1 MKTALYRKYRPSTFD
16 GVIGQDVIVRT
27 LRNQIERGALSH
39 AYLFTGSR
47 GTGKTSC
54 AKIFARAVN
63 CLHPVGGSP
72 CGECEVCRA
81 LASPSNLDITEMDA
95 ASNNGVDKIRELREN
110 IDYMPSVGRYKV
122 YIVDEVHMLSS
133 SAFNALLKTLEEPPA
148 HVIFVLCTT
157 EVHKL
162 PATILSRCM
171 RFDFRLVPAE
181 KLQALLADI
190 FAREGVKAEDKA
202 LAHIARLGE
211 GSVRDTLSVADRCV
225 NAVSGTL
232 TYADVLEITGAG
244 SSEEIASLAESV
256 MDSDAGAV
264 VRKVEDL
271 AARGRS
277 PSQISHELTVLA
289 RDLLLLISGAEEDVT
304 ASPETLARMKT
315 LASRVGAGYLVKFV
329 KELGGAEAELRYS
342 SSPRIVLECALL
354 SLCDLP
360 GPEHSGGS
368 APGRAAGTEQ
378 GERNSERSDD
388 GNDKTVNAAETA
400 NAAEAAEPPQANAD
414 GRGGRKEDMKAV
426 SVLGHI
432 RHALRTRGELRLF
445 GEYAALRDDAVRLRG
460 NDFVVSVPASSTEVF
475 AEESRMRTVQACLGD
490 IGDLRLVIEELPPEA
505 ETRLDTLLR
514 CAEGLATEV
523 VDGKGRKL
531 RR

>member
-1 MKTALYRKYRPSTFD
+1 MKTAIYRKYRPSTFD

-133 SAFNALLKTLEEPPA
+133 SAFNALLKTLEEKPA
-148 HVIFVLCTT
+148 HDIFVLCTT

-244 SSEEIASLAESV
+244 SAEEIASLAESV
-256 MDSDAGAV
+256 MASAAGAV

-329 KELGGAEAELRYS
+329 RELGVAEAELRYS

-368 APGRAAGTEQ
+368 EPGRAAGTEQ
-378 GERNSERSDD
+378 GERNAERS
-388 GNDKTVNAAETA
+388 GNDNEKTAETA
-400 NAAEAAEPPQANAD
+400 KAAEAPQASGGD

-490 IGDLRLVIEELPPEA
+490 IGGLRLVIEELPPEA

>member
-63 CLHPVGGSP
+63 CLHPIGGSP

-133 SAFNALLKTLEEPPA
+133 SAFNALLKTLEEPPT

-329 KELGGAEAELRYS
+329 RELGVAEAELRYS

-378 GERNSERSDD
+378 GERNAERS
-388 GNDKTVNAAETA
+388 GNDNGKTAETA
-400 NAAEAAEPPQANAD
+400 KAAEAPQASGGD

-490 IGDLRLVIEELPPEA
+490 IGGLRLVIEELPPEA